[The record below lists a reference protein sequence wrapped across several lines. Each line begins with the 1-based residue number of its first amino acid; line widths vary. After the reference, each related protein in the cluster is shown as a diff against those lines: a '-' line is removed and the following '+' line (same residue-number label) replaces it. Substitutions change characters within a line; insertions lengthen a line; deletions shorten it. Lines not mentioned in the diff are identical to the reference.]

1 MVTGSARSWKIPPRL
16 EKLVDEQAATTAA
29 ERDGHTVIRE
39 EELHR
44 LLAAVGPPRPG
55 ARRKDA
61 LLTVV
66 GMPGAGKTTL
76 AEAVAERFAAD
87 GGRVLWAD
95 SSPSETDLAFSC
107 LHQLLRPVRKD
118 MDALPARQREALH
131 AAFGLTER
139 SGVPDLMLIGIAVLT
154 LLSDHAAEQ
163 PLLLIVD
170 DAQWADIASLDAL
183 FFAARRLADE
193 PVTLLVTTR
202 DSALGGLAAR
212 EPAVVVEPLGRG
224 AAERL
229 LDLQPR
235 VPTGLTRER
244 VLDQAE
250 GNPLALVELAR
261 AAASSDDAVRGPDG
275 PLPVTDRLERLYA
288 GRLAA
293 LPGETRRA
301 VVRLAAV
308 DAEDPSRAVLSWL
321 PDIADPVWAPA
332 EEAGLVRRGAG
343 RLRHGHPLSRL
354 AVYHAAGAQERRA
367 AHLELAE
374 LFRGQDP
381 DRHAW
386 HLAAATVGASARVSA
401 ALEDS
406 ADRARHRS
414 GYAAAAH
421 MLERAADLHP
431 DRGESTR
438 LLGAATRTAVL
449 TGRLDSVERLA
460 ARTRAGTDDPTAAAC
475 AALQVGRL
483 MALTTSHSAAFGQLM
498 RPAAALADRAP
509 GAALEALAAA
519 AVVRFYSGDVTQ
531 LHEIERLLARTTKHP
546 AHVFGE
552 RERLLAGWVE
562 SVAHPE
568 AADPRLALRLPA
580 LAGAAREE
588 PETLTL
594 LAVAAWLLDET
605 EPAARA
611 FDDAFASWTS
621 QGPLPDGLG
630 GVAALAYL
638 EQGRWARAQSA
649 CTELAAVA
657 SRAGLDHAAACAAAT
672 EALLRALRGDVAGAR
687 SRARYA
693 LSLVDPQE
701 SRSVSAL
708 AHRALGTAATAEGDH
723 ETAYRHYRVLFDG
736 QGNPAH
742 YHLSYPALPELA
754 AAAARGERREE
765 AARIVDGVEGTL
777 TNAGALAPRR
787 TALVRLSRAL
797 LAPADEAER
806 HFTAALENPVLGRR
820 PFERAQAL
828 LAYGEWLRRR
838 RRIAD
843 ARPPLVEA
851 EAVFRRLAAQPWA
864 ARAQA
869 ELRAAGARS
878 RTAAPDAF
886 AALTPQQQ
894 QIVRLAALGLS
905 NREVAEKLYLS
916 PRTVSSHL
924 YRAFPKLGI
933 TSRAQLRDVVE
944 DAAPGA
950 GTRT

>member
-1 MVTGSARSWKIPPRL
+1 M
-16 EKLVDEQAATTAA
+16 VDEHAATTAVD
-29 ERDGHTVIRE
+29 RDSHTVVRE

-44 LLAAVGPPRPG
+44 LLAAVGPPRPRT
-55 ARRKDA
+55 RRKDA

-76 AEAVAERFAAD
+76 AEAVADRFAAD
-87 GGRVLWAD
+87 GGRLLRAD
-95 SSPSETDLAFSC
+95 CSPSETDLAFSC
-107 LHQLLRPVRKD
+107 LHQLLRPIRKD
-118 MDALPARQREALH
+118 IDALPPRQREALH
-131 AAFGLTER
+131 TAFGLTER
-139 SGVPDLMLIGIAVLT
+139 GEAPDPMLIGIAVLT
-154 LLSDHAAEQ
+154 MLSDRAAEQ
-163 PLLLIVD
+163 PLLLVVD
-170 DAQWADIASLDAL
+170 DAQWADSASVDAL
-183 FFAARRLADE
+183 SFAARRLADE
-193 PVTLLVTTR
+193 PVTLLVAKR
-202 DSALGGLAAR
+202 DSALRGLVAR
-212 EPAVVVEPLGRG
+212 EPAVTLEPLGPG

-229 LDLQPR
+229 LDLQPQ
-235 VPTGLTRER
+235 VPTGLTRLR
-244 VLDQAE
+244 VLGQAE

-261 AAASSDDAVRGPDG
+261 AAAYSDDATRAADG

-293 LPGETRRA
+293 LPEGTRRA

-308 DAEDPSRAVLSWL
+308 DTEDPSHAVLSWL
-321 PDIADPVWAPA
+321 PDITDPVWKPA

-354 AVYHAAGAQERRA
+354 AVYHAAPAEERRA
-367 AHLELAE
+367 THLELAE

-386 HLAAATVGASARVSA
+386 HLAAATDGVSARVSA

-414 GYAAAAH
+414 GFAAAAH

-431 DRGESTR
+431 DRGQSTR

-449 TGRLDSVERLA
+449 TGRLDLVERLA
-460 ARTRAGTDDPTAAAC
+460 ARTRAGTDDPTAAAY

-498 RPAAALADRAP
+498 RSAAALADRAP
-509 GAALEALAAA
+509 GPALEALATA

-531 LHEIERLLARTTKHP
+531 LHEIERLLTRTSAHP
-546 AHVFGE
+546 GHVYGE
-552 RERLLAGWVE
+552 REKLLAGWVG
-562 SVAHPE
+562 SVARPE
-568 AADPRLALRLPA
+568 AAEPHLALRLPA
-580 LAGAAREE
+580 LAARAREE

-605 EPAARA
+605 ELAART

-621 QGPLPDGLG
+621 HGPLPDGLG

-638 EQGRWARAQSA
+638 EQGRWARAQTA

-657 SRAGLDHAAACAAAT
+657 SCAGLDHAAACAAAT
-672 EALLRALRGDVAGAR
+672 EALLRALRGDLAGAR

-693 LSLVDPQE
+693 LSLVEPRE
-701 SRSVSAL
+701 SRSVLAL

-723 ETAYRHYRVLFDG
+723 ETAYRHYRAVFDD
-736 QGNPAH
+736 QGHPAH
-742 YHLSYPALPELA
+742 YHLSYPVLPELA
-754 AAAARGERREE
+754 AAAAREGRQEE
-765 AARIVDGVEGTL
+765 AARIVDGVEESL
-777 TNAGALAPRR
+777 ADAGALAPRR
-787 TALVRLSRAL
+787 TALVRLSRAV

-806 HFTAALENPVLGRR
+806 HFTAALETPVLGRR

-843 ARPPLVEA
+843 ARPPLNEA
-851 EAVFRRLAAQPWA
+851 EAVFRRLAAQPWV
-864 ARAQA
+864 ARAQS
-869 ELRAAGARS
+869 ELRAAGTRS
-878 RTAAPDAF
+878 GTSAPDAL

-894 QIVRLAALGLS
+894 QIVRLAALGLT

-944 DAAPGA
+944 GTVSGADAETGRQRPPLSAPESS
-950 GTRT
+950 